1 MTIPTI
7 PASVLAGGPAS
18 MIEFAVQCGVWDA
31 AKAVAPL
38 AASLGSSVGVTVMLF
53 PLFTVVRSSGL
64 LGSML
69 PQALFAACMLPD
81 ILGRIIARCRVPSL
95 STVEARPRN
104 LPPPPCSADLRPGT
118 QPYNYKLQSQV
129 APVTK

>member
-1 MTIPTI
+1 MTTIRAIP
-7 PASVLAGGPAS
+7 PSVLAAGPS
-18 MIEFAVQCGVWDA
+18 SVIEFAVQQGLWSA

-38 AASLGSSVGVTVMLF
+38 ALSLGSSMGVTVMLF

-81 ILGRIIARCRVPSL
+81 ILGRMIARSGVPSL
-95 STVEARPRN
+95 AIVEVCPAGMLGVLSRFLPRCVN
-104 LPPPPCSADLRPGT
+104 CM
-118 QPYNYKLQSQV
+118 N
-129 APVTK
+129 